1 METACIK
8 NDIGTIHIAN
18 QVIAVLARDVVLT
31 VDEVIEMNSRYFSVF
46 YTVMDENETKGVRVS
61 VKNNMVIID
70 LFICVKHGLR
80 IPAIALKIQKVVKEN
95 IESALHVVVSEV
107 NVNIQRI
114 IFDENRC

>member
-1 METACIK
+1 
-8 NDIGTIHIAN
+8 
-18 QVIAVLARDVVLT
+18 
-31 VDEVIEMNSRYFSVF
+31 
-46 YTVMDENETKGVRVS
+46 
-61 VKNNMVIID
+61 MVIID